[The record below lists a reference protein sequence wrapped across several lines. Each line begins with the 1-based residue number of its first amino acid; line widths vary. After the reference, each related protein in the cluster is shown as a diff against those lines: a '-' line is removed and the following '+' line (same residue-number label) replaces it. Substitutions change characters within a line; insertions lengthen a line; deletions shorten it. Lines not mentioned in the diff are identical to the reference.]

1 MEWRPILDCNKQHLS
16 ITPLSSDVGS
26 RLATKPFT
34 GDVNQMWRFIKNNL
48 ITLIFNHLQKSYNK
62 SICRLNYKGFKQY
75 SLLNVF
81 SV

>member
-1 MEWRPILDCNKQHLS
+1 MILKIIKNK
-16 ITPLSSDVGS
+16 I
-26 RLATKPFT
+26 
-34 GDVNQMWRFIKNNL
+34 NIKNNL
-48 ITLIFNHLQKSYNK
+48 LTLIFNHLQKSYNK